1 MGSPLSATGRTGEGT
16 LYEQPRRALDCTQNS
31 LELLNCQVHLN
42 FDFSIRLSRSKLIA
56 QSNTVKSMKTTI
68 EFLDECKRLLDIERD
83 TDLAR
88 ALGVTKSQ
96 ISQFRHGANCFGDE
110 SARRVAEVL
119 GIDPAYVI
127 ACAYAQRSHNP
138 QIKQVWVRV
147 AQAFATLGISAGV
160 SVGVA
165 PTSSESALHNVP
177 SIHYTNR
184 RR

>member
-1 MGSPLSATGRTGEGT
+1 
-16 LYEQPRRALDCTQNS
+16 
-31 LELLNCQVHLN
+31 
-42 FDFSIRLSRSKLIA
+42 
-56 QSNTVKSMKTTI
+56 MKTTV

-96 ISQFRHGANCFGDE
+96 ISQFRNGANCFGDE

-127 ACAYAQRSHNP
+127 ACAYAERSRDP

-147 AQAFATLGISAGV
+147 AQAFATLALSAGV

-165 PTSSESALHNVP
+165 PTPSEAALHNQL
-177 SIHYTNR
+177 SIHYTNYN
-184 RR
+184 